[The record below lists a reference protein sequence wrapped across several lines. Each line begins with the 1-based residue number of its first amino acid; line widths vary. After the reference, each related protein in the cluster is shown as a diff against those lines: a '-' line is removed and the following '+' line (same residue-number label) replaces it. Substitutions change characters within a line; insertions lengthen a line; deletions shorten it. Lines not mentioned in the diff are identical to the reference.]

1 MTEKAIITSIK
12 QQDDMLRLDQEYK
25 HLFVEIKTKIQ
36 TSRLQAALAV
46 NREVI
51 QLYWFIGKRIIEKQS
66 TTNWGDKLLET
77 LSNDLR
83 QAFPETYGFSKTNLK
98 YMRIF
103 ANLYPD
109 GFGQQLVDQLPWGHI
124 MLLIQRVKEVI
135 ARNWYIK
142 QAIENSWSRYMLE
155 DQIKQDLYK
164 RQALNEHK
172 TTNFLSKLP
181 PPLSKL
187 AQDMVKN
194 PYNFDLLGLHDQAYE
209 REIEFASV
217 KHITKFM
224 LALGKGFAFVGNQV
238 PIVIDDQE
246 FFIDM
251 LFYNLT
257 LRSFVVCEFKASK
270 SKPEHI
276 GQLNFYLS
284 VVDDKMRH
292 KDDNPSIGLL
302 LCKSRNKIVA
312 EYALKNIN
320 KPIGISEYELTKALP
335 EKLQNIMPSIK
346 EIEAELNN
354 SDVSVTLS
362 EKKDD

>member
-1 MTEKAIITSIK
+1 MSKKVTAVSTR
-12 QQDDMLRLDQEYK
+12 QQDAILRLDQEYR

-36 TSRLQAALAV
+36 TSRLQAALAI

-51 QLYWFIGKRIIEKQS
+51 QLYWFIGKKIIEKQS
-66 TTNWGDKLLET
+66 ATNWGDKLLET
-77 LSNDLR
+77 LSNDLQ
-83 QAFPETYGFSKTNLK
+83 QAFPETYGFSIRNIER
-98 YMRIF
+98 MRQF
-103 ANLYPD
+103 ANEYSCEITAQP
-109 GFGQQLVDQLPWGHI
+109 VSQLPWGHI
-124 MLLIQRVKEVI
+124 ILLIQRVKDVVV
-135 ARNWYIK
+135 RDWYIQ
-142 QAIENSWSRYMLE
+142 QAIENGWSRYMLE
-155 DQIKQDLYK
+155 DQIKQNLYK
-164 RQALNEHK
+164 QQAIDDNK

-181 PPLSKL
+181 SPLSRL
-187 AQDMVKN
+187 VQDMVKN
-194 PYNFDLLGLHDQAYE
+194 PYNFDFLGLHDQAYE

-217 KHITKFM
+217 QHITKFM

-257 LRSFVVCEFKASK
+257 LRCFFVCEIKSSK
-270 SKPEHI
+270 FKPEHV

-284 VVDDKMRH
+284 AVDDKMRH

-312 EYALKNIN
+312 EYTLKNIE

-335 EKLQNIMPSIK
+335 EKLQNVMPSIE
-346 EIEAELNN
+346 EIEAELNDFEVN
-354 SDVSVTLS
+354 IL
-362 EKKDD
+362 EKNN

>member
-1 MTEKAIITSIK
+1 MTKLKE
-12 QQDDMLRLDQEYK
+12 QQDILLRLDQEYK
-25 HLFVEIKTKIQ
+25 HLFIEIKTRVQ

-51 QLYWFIGKRIIEKQS
+51 HLYWFIGKKVIEKQAV
-66 TTNWGDKLLET
+66 TTWGDKLLET
-77 LSNDLR
+77 LSNDLQ

-98 YMRIF
+98 YMRAF
-103 ANLYPD
+103 AHFYPD
-109 GFGQQLVDQLPWGHI
+109 GFGQQAVDQLPWGHI
-124 MLLIQRVKEVI
+124 MLLIQRVKDDTV
-135 ARNWYIK
+135 RNWYI
-142 QAIENSWSRYMLE
+142 QQTIENGWSRYMLE
-155 DQIKQDLYK
+155 DQIKQDLYQ
-164 RQALNEHK
+164 RQAIDEHK
-172 TTNFLSKLP
+172 TTNFLTKLS
-181 PPLSKL
+181 PPLSRL

-194 PYNFDLLGLHDQAYE
+194 PYNFDFLGLHDQAYE

-217 KHITKFM
+217 QHIAKFM

-257 LRSFVVCEFKASK
+257 LRSFVVCEFKSTK
-270 SKPEHI
+270 FKPEHI

-284 VVDDKMRH
+284 AVDDKMRH

-302 LCKSRNKIVA
+302 LCKSRNKLVA
-312 EYALKNIN
+312 EYALRSIE

-335 EKLQNIMPSIK
+335 EKLKNVMPSIE
-346 EIEAELNN
+346 EIEAELND
-354 SDVSVTLS
+354 SM
-362 EKKDD
+362 